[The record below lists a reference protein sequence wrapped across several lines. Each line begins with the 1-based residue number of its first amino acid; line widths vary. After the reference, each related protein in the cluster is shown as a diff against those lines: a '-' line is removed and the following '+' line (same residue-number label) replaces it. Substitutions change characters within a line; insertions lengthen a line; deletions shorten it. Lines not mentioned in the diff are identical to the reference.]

1 MLRGLAH
8 LHANGIVHRDVKP
21 ENLLFVDEP
30 RGDAASGWVPG
41 TLKLADLGIARM
53 LRGGEKAQ
61 TLTGTP
67 AYVAPELAR
76 LSRGVG
82 DGYAFPVDVWAT
94 GCVLYLLIL
103 GAPPFFADDPK
114 ECLSLVEKGAYA
126 MDAKAPCS
134 DGVRSLIAG
143 LLHPREAAR
152 MTAKEALQDPWVVS
166 LGSDQN
172 LGVTLAALTGKRKVR
187 KVVKGLS
194 AARRMRRLSAMFAE
208 RPPPHG
214 PTPPPERPPN
224 AAATTTTSPNASRRL
239 KREE

>member
-1 MLRGLAH
+1 
-8 LHANGIVHRDVKP
+8 
-21 ENLLFVDEP
+21 
-30 RGDAASGWVPG
+30 
-41 TLKLADLGIARM
+41 
-53 LRGGEKAQ
+53 
-61 TLTGTP
+61 
-67 AYVAPELAR
+67 
-76 LSRGVG
+76 
-82 DGYAFPVDVWAT
+82 
-94 GCVLYLLIL
+94 
-103 GAPPFFADDPK
+103 
-114 ECLSLVEKGAYA
+114 
-126 MDAKAPCS
+126 
-134 DGVRSLIAG
+134 
-143 LLHPREAAR
+143 

-172 LGVTLAALTGKRKVR
+172 LGVALAVLAGKRKVR